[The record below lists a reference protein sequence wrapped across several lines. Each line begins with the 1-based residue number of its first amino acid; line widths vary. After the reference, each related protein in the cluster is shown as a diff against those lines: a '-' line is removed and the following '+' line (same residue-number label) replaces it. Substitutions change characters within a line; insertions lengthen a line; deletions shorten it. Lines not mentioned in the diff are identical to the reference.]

1 MCGFLLCITKRIG
14 FCAFPP
20 QAAQTH
26 GREGITPPFAMRFRA
41 LSLGKRP
48 AAEAREVPGEAPRE
62 SGSRA
67 RSQQVTQLVGG
78 SVAAQVLPIGA

>member
-1 MCGFLLCITKRIG
+1 MCSFLLCITKRIG
-14 FCAFPP
+14 FCASPP

-26 GREGITPPFAMRFRA
+26 GREGITPSFAMRFQA
-41 LSLGKRP
+41 PSLGKRP
-48 AAEAREVPGEAPRE
+48 AAEAREVPGEVPQE